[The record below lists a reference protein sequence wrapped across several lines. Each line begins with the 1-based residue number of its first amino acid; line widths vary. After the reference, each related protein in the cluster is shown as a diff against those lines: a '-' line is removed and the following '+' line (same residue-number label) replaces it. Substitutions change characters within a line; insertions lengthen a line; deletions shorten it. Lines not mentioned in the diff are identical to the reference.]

1 MCGIN
6 GILHLHSQKKVGER
20 VLTQMRD
27 ALEHRG
33 PDDKGIYIDKNI
45 GLGHRRLS
53 ILDVSTAGHQP
64 FLSEDGRYAM
74 VYNGEIYNFKEF
86 YSELKSKG
94 FDIKTHSDTEV
105 LMKLFQIEG
114 LKMLSRL
121 NGMFAFAIWDTV
133 EKKLTVARDRMGVN
147 PLYYSFYNETFYF
160 ASEQKAIFTAGVPL
174 KISQDGIEEYI
185 FNRFVTG
192 EETLFQNVKKVLPGH
207 ALILH
212 ENGKIESEKWWD
224 LKYEIQNYGIIKNPI
239 DWFRETFDDSIRLR
253 MVSDVPVGVLLS
265 AGLDSSSV
273 LSSLHSQQY
282 KDIQAFTIAF
292 KEEEHDE
299 SQLAKRLT
307 EQYQYGFN
315 SLQLEDDDLY
325 SKLLTATYFQ
335 DEPLMHLS
343 EPHLLGISQLAKPK
357 VKVLL
362 SGEGADEL
370 MGGYVR
376 YKPLQFPSLL
386 HSIAMLGNLDLFAN
400 KPRFEKLIRYAQIKN
415 DRDLVL
421 FNGRNI
427 YPKDIAAT
435 FGMKTLPKNE
445 YRYKIYEEAKSIY
458 PNDLR
463 RQALYFDQHTYLCSL
478 LDRNDRCTMGASIEC
493 REPFLDQ
500 RLLAGLGS
508 LDNKWLFTGKKGK
521 YILKTAMKSRLPEEI
536 LNFKKVGLST
546 PWGDYITKSPA
557 FKEELESF
565 SNSDLFKMPYFEKIK
580 VKNLIANLQKGDVKM
595 VSYIM
600 PLFMMHIWL
609 KNYVNKFDGLQH
621 DNQNVILDN
630 TLIK

>member
-6 GILHLHSQKKVGER
+6 GILHLQSQKNVSER

-53 ILDVSTAGHQP
+53 ILDVSAAGHQP

-133 EKKLTVARDRMGVN
+133 EKKLTVARDRMGVK

-160 ASEQKAIFTAGVPL
+160 ASEQKALFTAGVPL

-212 ENGKIESEKWWD
+212 ENGKIESKKWWD
-224 LKYEIQNYGIIKNPI
+224 LKYEIQNHDLIKNPI
-239 DWFRETFDDSIRLR
+239 NWFRETFDDSIRLR

-307 EQYQYGFN
+307 AQFQYGFN

-415 DRDLVL
+415 DRDLLL
-421 FNGRNI
+421 FNGSNI

-435 FGMKTLPKNE
+435 FGMNTLPKNE
-445 YRYKIYEEAKSIY
+445 YRYKIYEEAKSLY

-521 YILKTAMKSRLPEEI
+521 YILKTAMESRLPEEI

-557 FKEELESF
+557 FKEELDSF

-580 VKNLIANLQKGDVKM
+580 VKSLIANLQKGDVKM

-609 KNYVNKFDGLQH
+609 KNYVNKFDGLQQ
-621 DNQNVILDN
+621 DTQNVILDN